1 MTFYTSE
8 RPIPDYILLFSV
20 NDLKIKFLSYYD
32 VNCIA
37 IYFNVWESELDVLFT
52 IENLDDRIKPVSM
65 FA

>member
-8 RPIPDYILLFSV
+8 RPIPDYILLSSV
-20 NDLKIKFLSYYD
+20 NDLNIKFLSY
-32 VNCIA
+32 NFIA

>member
-20 NDLKIKFLSYYD
+20 NDLKIKFLSY
-32 VNCIA
+32 NCIA

-52 IENLDDRIKPVSM
+52 IENLDDRKKPVSM